1 MDSKIS
7 IHIEE
12 NETYIRNRLKNCDDC
27 IIRPMLLGER
37 EEDSMSGGLY
47 RGGSQQYD
55 AGGFSNR
62 QAGESYVGNACRG
75 DSPVCKG

>member
-27 IIRPMLLGER
+27 IIRPMLLGKR
-37 EEDSMSGGLY
+37 RRFDVWWSI
-47 RGGSQQYD
+47 
-55 AGGFSNR
+55 
-62 QAGESYVGNACRG
+62 
-75 DSPVCKG
+75 